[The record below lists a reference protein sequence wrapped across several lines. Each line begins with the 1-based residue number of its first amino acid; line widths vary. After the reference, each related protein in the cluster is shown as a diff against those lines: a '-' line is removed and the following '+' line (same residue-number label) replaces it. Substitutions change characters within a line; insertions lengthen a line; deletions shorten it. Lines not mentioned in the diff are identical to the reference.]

1 MEFDEVKRDDFITFT
16 RQQPS
21 YVKIEQALIELGGT
35 GVRGAEYKK
44 TALAAAGWNYGALIS
59 YGAHPDKATEV
70 FNQIRSA
77 MADMAEETSA
87 EDLIE
92 HIKPLEP

>member
-1 MEFDEVKRDDFITFT
+1 MNFDEVKREDFLTFT

-21 YVKIEQALIELGGT
+21 YVKIEQALIEIGGT
-35 GVRGAEYKK
+35 GVKGAEFKK

-70 FNQIRSA
+70 FNQIREA
-77 MADMAEETSA
+77 MADFSDEGEPES
-87 EDLIE
+87 LIDQL
-92 HIKPLEP
+92 KPQDD